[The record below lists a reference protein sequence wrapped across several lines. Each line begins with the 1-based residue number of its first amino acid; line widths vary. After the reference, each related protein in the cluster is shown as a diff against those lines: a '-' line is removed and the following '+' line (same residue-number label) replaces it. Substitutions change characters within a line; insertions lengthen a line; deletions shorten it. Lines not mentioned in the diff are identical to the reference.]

1 MVYTP
6 QELTTIAE
14 APMLTGLAV
23 AMVDIGIVSTAIE
36 AAALSKEI
44 AGVAKKYPSN
54 SVIQAVFSEAALKSG
69 DIKLQKPDVKPEEV
83 ESGALI
89 DKAIAAIHT
98 ALSLL
103 DGKAT
108 PAEIVEYKAFVYAC
122 ADAVAHAAGDGLF
135 GSGNKVSD
143 KEAVALLKFKAAL
156 T

>member
-6 QELTTIAE
+6 QELTAIAE

-23 AMVDIGIVSTAIE
+23 AMVDVGIISIAIE

-69 DIKLQKPDVKPEEV
+69 DVKLQKPDVKPEEV

-89 DKAIAAIHT
+89 DQAIAAVHT

-103 DGKAT
+103 AGKAT
-108 PAEIVEYKAFVYAC
+108 PEEIAEYKAFVYAC
-122 ADAVAHAAGDGLF
+122 GDAVAQAAGNGLF

-143 KEAVALLKFKAAL
+143 KEAAALLKFKAAL